1 MIRMYSFNTSSFPI
15 VYVTIHKSPQSYDD
29 LNALYKE
36 WFNLYEHQ
44 RKMVYIIDLSR
55 ITSCEMKYITSLVDF
70 SREMK
75 KHTPWVSCTVF
86 YFKSDILKNLFQL
99 AIQMEYPIRPIIITK
114 EQSVIQDVLQKQL
127 CFTNVKDY
135 TIYKPKDYSF
145 DDVIRTVSEC
155 IH

>member
-1 MIRMYSFNTSSFPI
+1 MYSFNTSSFPI
-15 VYVTIHKSPQSYDD
+15 VYVTIYKSPQSCEDWD
-29 LNALYKE
+29 TRYKE
-36 WFNLYEHQ
+36 WFTLYKHQ

-75 KHTPWVSCTVF
+75 KHTAWVSCTLF

-99 AIQMEYPIRPIIITK
+99 AIQIEYPIRPIIITK

-127 CFTNVKDY
+127 YFTNVKDY

-145 DDVIRTVSEC
+145 DDVLRILSEC